1 MLTDAQLAALAFV
14 RARGGGRYDT
24 DAAITINFHPDR
36 TAGDRTVIE
45 GLLADG
51 RFRSQFETG
60 ISNGGL
66 TAYPGGDRDRWE
78 ERMFGGAYQRPGVMA
93 IDRPK
98 YGALNVFHHPDGAA
112 PRFGSAYLRLRP
124 AVLERATYTFGD
136 SYRDPA
142 EFGTID
148 AFSAVLHGLERHW
161 GASAL
166 TGPRSPL
173 PGRALDDYVEAQV
186 HGPVDL
192 ATDVSALVL
201 DTAFRDTACASVA
214 VAVTARYGV
223 PVEWRDGFRIAPA
236 DVPEEFRGPEVPPLA
251 VHLCSFYERDLVDA
265 ELIGRAARAVVA
277 TPGEWA
283 RWGTPAETLTLLK
296 YLWHVLVQHGH

>member
-14 RARGGGRYDT
+14 RALGSERFDT
-24 DAAITINFHPDR
+24 DASITINFHPDR

-78 ERMFGGAYQRPGVMA
+78 ERMFGGAYQRPGVSP

-112 PRFGSAYLRLRP
+112 PRFGSAFLRLRP

-136 SYRDPA
+136 SHRDPT

-148 AFSAVLHGLERHW
+148 AFSAVLAGLERHW
-161 GASAL
+161 GASVL
-166 TGPRSPL
+166 SGPRSPR

-192 ATDVSALVL
+192 ATDVAALVL
-201 DTAFRDTACASVA
+201 DTAFAGTPCASAA
-214 VAVTARYGV
+214 VSMAERYGV
-223 PVEWRDGFRIAPA
+223 AVEWREGFRIAPR
-236 DVPEEFRGPEVPPLA
+236 DIPPDFRGPSVCVLA
-251 VHLCSFYERDLVDA
+251 GHLCDLYERELVNA
-265 ELIGRAARAVVA
+265 ELIGRAARAVAA

-283 RWGTPAETLTLLK
+283 RWGSSAEALQLLK
-296 YLWHVLVQHGH
+296 YLWHVLVEYGH

>member
-14 RARGGGRYDT
+14 RAVGGSPYRT
-24 DAAITINFHPDR
+24 DAPITINFHPDR
-36 TAGDRTVIE
+36 TADGRTVIE

-66 TAYPGGDRDRWE
+66 TAHPGGDRDRWE
-78 ERMFGGAYQRPGVMA
+78 ERMFGGAYQRPGVSP

-136 SYRDPA
+136 SFRDPT

-148 AFSAVLHGLERHW
+148 AFSAVLAGLERRW

-166 TGPRSPL
+166 SGPRSL
-173 PGRALDDYVEAQV
+173 RPGRALDDYVEAQV
-186 HGPVDL
+186 HGPVEL
-192 ATDVSALVL
+192 ATDVAALVL
-201 DTAFRDTACASVA
+201 DTAFRDTPCAA
-214 VAVTARYGV
+214 AALAVTARYGV
-223 PVEWRDGFRIAPA
+223 AVEWREGFRIAPA
-236 DVPEEFRGPEVPPLA
+236 DVPPEFRGPSVPLLA
-251 VHLCSFYERDLVDA
+251 VYLSDLYDRELVDA

-277 TPGEWA
+277 APAEWS
-283 RWGTPAETLTLLK
+283 RWGAVDEALQLLK
-296 YLWHVLVQHGH
+296 YLWHVLVEYGH